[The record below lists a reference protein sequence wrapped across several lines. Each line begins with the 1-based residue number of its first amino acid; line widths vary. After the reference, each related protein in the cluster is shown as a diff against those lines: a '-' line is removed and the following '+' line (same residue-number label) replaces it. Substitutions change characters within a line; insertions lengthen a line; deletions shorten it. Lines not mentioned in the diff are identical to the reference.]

1 LTVTPPFS
9 PADPKLPK
17 LRRLSE
23 LGRAFTYA
31 VSLQDVA
38 QLTVDGATE
47 LLDAASSVLMLQ
59 DTAGLLQVR
68 ASCGIAEDRV
78 RRFAAPLDDEVILR
92 LEGLLASDGD
102 RLLAVPLVVGGVVT
116 GLLAAAKP
124 VDNATESD
132 EWLLSALA
140 DQAAAGLEN
149 ARLGGEVRVEMESR
163 LKASEGA
170 TTAKDRALAT
180 LAHDIRTPLGAIEGY
195 CTVIE
200 DGLYGPVTEG
210 QLQALARV
218 RMSGRHLLSLL
229 DNVMDMA
236 RITAGAGSMMK
247 QRVSLRQIARE
258 SVDMLT
264 PAAIAKPLALQF
276 RGDVDVTV
284 MADGARL
291 RQVFVNLVGN
301 AVKFTPKSGT
311 VTVTIVEIHDGTS
324 RMGEL
329 RVTDTGPGIAEDE
342 MASIFEPYFRSEA
355 AAALPGIGLGLAI
368 SRGLIDQMGGSLAV
382 ESSAGAGSSFFVRL
396 PATVDAPRA

>member
-1 LTVTPPFS
+1 MIDVPVFS
-9 PADPKLPK
+9 PTDPKLPK

-31 VSLQDVA
+31 VSLDDVA

-47 LLDAASSVLMLQ
+47 LVDAASSVLMLQ
-59 DTAGLLQVR
+59 DPEGLLQVR
-68 ASCGIAEDRV
+68 ACAGVAEDRV
-78 RRFAAPLDDEVILR
+78 RRFRAPLDDEVIGR
-92 LEGLLASDGD
+92 LEGLLGADGD

-116 GLLAAAKP
+116 GLLAAAKA
-124 VDNATESD
+124 VNATESD

-140 DQAAAGLEN
+140 DQAAMGLEN

-170 TTAKDRALAT
+170 TNAKDRALAT

-200 DGLYGPVTEG
+200 EGLYGPVTEG

-236 RITAGAGSMMK
+236 RLTAGAGGVRSEP
-247 QRVSLRQIARE
+247 VSLRQIARE
-258 SVDMLT
+258 SVDMLM
-264 PAAIAKPLALQF
+264 PASVAKGLMLSFVA
-276 RGDVDVTV
+276 GANVTV

-301 AVKFTPKSGT
+301 AVKFTPKGGT
-311 VTVTIVEIHDGTS
+311 VTVTVGERQDGAV
-324 RMGEL
+324 RLGEL
-329 RVTDTGPGIAEDE
+329 RVTDTGPGIVAEE
-342 MASIFEPYFRSEA
+342 IGSIFEPYFRSET

-368 SRGLIDQMGGSLAV
+368 SRGLVGQMGGSLEV
-382 ESSAGAGSSFFVRL
+382 ESVAGAGSSFFVRL
-396 PATVDAPRA
+396 PSTFAPPAA

>member
-1 LTVTPPFS
+1 LISAQPFS

-47 LLDAASSVLMLQ
+47 LVDAASSVLMLQ
-59 DTAGLLQVR
+59 DAAGLLQVR
-68 ASCGIAEDRV
+68 ASCGVAEDRV
-78 RRFAAPLDDEVILR
+78 RRFAAPLDDEVIGR
-92 LEGLLASDGD
+92 LEGLLATDGD

-124 VDNATESD
+124 VDDATESD

-140 DQAAAGLEN
+140 DQAAVGLEN
-149 ARLGGEVRVEMESR
+149 ARLGGEVRIEMESR

-210 QLQALARV
+210 QLQALARI
-218 RMSGRHLLSLL
+218 RMSGRHLLGLL
-229 DNVMDMA
+229 ENVMDMA
-236 RITAGAGSMMK
+236 RLTAGAAAVK
-247 QRVSLRQIARE
+247 NDRVSLRQIARE

-264 PAAIAKPLALQF
+264 PAAIAKPLDLRFAVDA
-276 RGDVDVTV
+276 DVPV
-284 MADGARL
+284 MADAARL
-291 RQVFVNLVGN
+291 RQVLVNLVGN
-301 AVKFTPKSGT
+301 AVKFTPKGGR
-311 VTVTIVEIHDGTS
+311 VTVSVAEVVEGEV
-324 RMGEL
+324 RYGEL
-329 RVTDTGPGIAEDE
+329 RVMDTGPGIAEAE
-342 MASIFEPYFRSEA
+342 MASIFEPYFRSETVA
-355 AAALPGIGLGLAI
+355 DLPGIGLGLAI

-396 PATVDAPRA
+396 PATVDDPRA